1 MAYEAL
7 EEVPDDVEL
16 NHALLDRVVVCKLNG
31 GLGTT
36 MGCRGPKSC
45 LEVDDDRTFLDL
57 TVRQVE
63 TINIRYGVDVP
74 LLLMVSFSLFY
85 ILCSLCYTSS
95 SYLFSDSFLPLFLFF
110 LFVLSKKNSFNTH
123 DETRAYIRKYSGA
136 SVFDPL
142 PLSSLFHS
150 LSLNSLNSLNYLSTL
165 IQTYSYSLSTLNNCH
180 IYLFR
185 VLHSHFVSPTS
196 LFSFF

>member
-1 MAYEAL
+1 MRGLCQENNLVISFVTWESMRSSTSSTNLSSKSKNQLSEVEHQRFRQNLTKHLSAHIGSSGILQKEECIDFMNLVDTYAKQERSVKWSNVKPPSAERLIQYETL
-7 EEVPDDVEL
+7 EDVPDDVEL

-74 LLLMVSFSLFY
+74 LLLM
-85 ILCSLCYTSS
+85 
-95 SYLFSDSFLPLFLFF
+95 
-110 LFVLSKKNSFNTH
+110 NSFNTH
-123 DETRAYIRKYSGA
+123 DETRAYIRKYSE
-136 SVFDPL
+136 
-142 PLSSLFHS
+142 H
-150 LSLNSLNSLNYLSTL
+150 N
-165 IQTYSYSLSTLNNCH
+165 I
-180 IYLFR
+180 R
-185 VLHSHFVSPTS
+185 
-196 LFSFF
+196 